1 MLGSLKINPHIPR
14 NINLLGGKFYFSYY
28 YFIFKFCINSSFR
41 VLCCHP
47 NWDCSEW
54 GEMCQCYVKS
64 PPVLRKVQKYVSIA
78 DPRVLG
84 AQCRSVG
91 GPTHL
96 IFHGSVHSL
105 FIFCLMQE
113 TVRRSR
119 DMI

>member
-1 MLGSLKINPHIPR
+1 MLGSLKINTHIPR
-14 NINLLGGKFYFSYY
+14 NINLLGGKLYFSYY
-28 YFIFKFCINSSFR
+28 YFILKFCINSSFR

-84 AQCRSVG
+84 AHCPLG
-91 GPTHL
+91 GQHTL
-96 IFHGSVHSL
+96 FSTARYTRYLFFVSCKRLYDVHV
-105 FIFCLMQE
+105 
-113 TVRRSR
+113 T
-119 DMI
+119 